1 MNIYR
6 FINVQG
12 YEVNNH
18 VVVATNLESAK
29 ELIKNYYTA
38 PDGELDDSYNDIQLT
53 TIIPIYDGMLS
64 QLIC

>member
-29 ELIKNYYTA
+29 ELVKHYYTA
-38 PDGELDDSYNDIQLT
+38 PDGELDDSFGDIQLT